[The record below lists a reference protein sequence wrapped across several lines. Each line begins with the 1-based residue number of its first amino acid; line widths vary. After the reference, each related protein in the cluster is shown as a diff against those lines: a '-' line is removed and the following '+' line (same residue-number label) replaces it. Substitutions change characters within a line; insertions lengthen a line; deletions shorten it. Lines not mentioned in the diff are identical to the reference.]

1 MKILIPP
8 SEGKAKT
15 KPTKVLFSDTNF
27 KFEHHVKQVVRLLSL
42 IDDEGLSSVYGTS
55 EEKAMIEAIG
65 ELIVD
70 ISIWLVLGLV
80 CMKLTAFTW
89 RRIYHFTKDM

>member
-1 MKILIPP
+1 MGTEATFPAYTT
-8 SEGKAKT
+8 E
-15 KPTKVLFSDTNF
+15 N
-27 KFEHHVKQVVRLLSL
+27 LL
-42 IDDEGLSSVYGTS
+42 S
-55 EEKAMIEAIG
+55 EEKAVIESIG

-80 CMKLTAFTW
+80 CIKLTAFTW

>member
-1 MKILIPP
+1 MADCLV
-8 SEGKAKT
+8 EGENFMGTEAT
-15 KPTKVLFSDTNF
+15 FPAYTTENLF
-27 KFEHHVKQVVRLLSL
+27 
-42 IDDEGLSSVYGTS
+42 S

-89 RRIYHFTKDM
+89 RRIYHFAKDM

>member
-1 MKILIPP
+1 M
-8 SEGKAKT
+8 T
-15 KPTKVLFSDTNF
+15 DCLFVGEDF
-27 KFEHHVKQVVRLLSL
+27 M
-42 IDDEGLSSVYGTS
+42 GTEATFPAYTTENLFS